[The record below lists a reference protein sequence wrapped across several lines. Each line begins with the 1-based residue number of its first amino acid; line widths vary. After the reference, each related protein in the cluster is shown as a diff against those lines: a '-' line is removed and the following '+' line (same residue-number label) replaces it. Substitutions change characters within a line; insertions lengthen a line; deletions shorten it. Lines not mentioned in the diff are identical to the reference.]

1 MQSGEHLSRSVPEA
15 GIFSLCCVLI
25 AFAATSAIGQ
35 VPQRAVDA
43 PGGLDSRTISPEQQ
57 ALNGLP
63 HYRPQEQVSGTI
75 RLWGHGAPVLDF
87 MGMLVKSW
95 EEGFQKYQPGV
106 KFEYDMYGTASAM
119 GALYAGKGDIA
130 ILGQEIYPFEMAAFE
145 QVKHYP
151 PLGIEIATGSVD
163 VRNFDFAISVFVN
176 KSNPL
181 SQITVDQI
189 DKVFAWH
196 EGGKTANIETW
207 GQLGLKGE
215 WADKPIHLYGW
226 YESDIFSTF
235 VENAALDGSHQWRCG
250 MKQYAHIHRPD
261 GTIYDSGQQILDDL
275 SNDPYGMALSNV
287 RYLNERDAAK
297 PLALARTSAGPYYAA
312 TKETLINRQY
322 PLGRIIPAEID
333 RVPGQPVDPKV
344 KEFLRYILSREG
356 QEDNPPAPRP
366 CPCRCPWRVARTSP
380 QTSSNSATRRTP
392 ASSPADHRPGSW
404 PRRSSCCRRECA

>member
-1 MQSGEHLSRSVPEA
+1 MQSGEHRSRSVPEA
-15 GIFSLCCVLI
+15 GIFSLCFVLI

-35 VPQRAVDA
+35 APQRPVDA
-43 PGGLDSRTISPEQQ
+43 PGSLDSKTISPEQQ

-63 HYRPQEQVSGTI
+63 HYRHQEQVSGTI

-163 VRNFDFAISVFVN
+163 VRNFDFAIGVFVN

-181 SQITVDQI
+181 SQMTVVQI

-235 VENAALDGSHQWRCG
+235 VENAALNGSHQWRCG
-250 MKQYAHIHRPD
+250 MKQFAHIHRPD

-275 SNDPYGMALSNV
+275 SNDRYGMALSNV
-287 RYLNERDAAK
+287 RYLNKRDAVK
-297 PLALARTSAGPYYAA
+297 PLALARTAVSPYVAA
-312 TKETLINRQY
+312 TKETLINREY

-356 QEDNPPAPRP
+356 QEDIVRNGKYLPMQPEA
-366 CPCRCPWRVARTSP
+366 AK
-380 QTSSNSATRRTP
+380 
-392 ASSPADHRPGSW
+392 
-404 PRRSSCCRRECA
+404 RELEKLN

>member
-1 MQSGEHLSRSVPEA
+1 LKVQPFDFGSLMQAGGCRSTNATYWAAAFFCWAFVLFVSVSAFGQTTRPTAALPEST
-15 GIFSLCCVLI
+15 GSETV
-25 AFAATSAIGQ
+25 
-35 VPQRAVDA
+35 
-43 PGGLDSRTISPEQQ
+43 SPEQR

-63 HYRPQEQVSGTI
+63 HYQPQQVVSGTI

-95 EEGFQKYQPGV
+95 EEGFAKYQPGV

-119 GALYAGKGDIA
+119 GALYTGKGDIA
-130 ILGQEIYPFEMAAFE
+130 ILGQEIYPFETKAFE

-163 VRNFDFAISVFVN
+163 VRNFDFAIGVFVN
-176 KSNPL
+176 KNNPL
-181 SQITVDQI
+181 SQMILDQI

-215 WADKPIHLYGW
+215 WANKPIHLYGW
-226 YESDIFSTF
+226 YEADIFSTF
-235 VENAALDGSHQWRCG
+235 VEHAALNDSHQWRCG
-250 MKQYAHIHRPD
+250 MKQYAHIHQAD

-287 RYLNERDAAK
+287 RYLKEGDAVK
-297 PLALARTSAGPYYAA
+297 PLALARTAAGPYYAA
-312 TKETLINRQY
+312 TKDTLIDRQY

-356 QEDNPPAPRP
+356 QEDIVRNGKYLPMQPA
-366 CPCRCPWRVARTSP
+366 A
-380 QTSSNSATRRTP
+380 AE
-392 ASSPADHRPGSW
+392 
-404 PRRSSCCRRECA
+404 RERERLD

>member
-1 MQSGEHLSRSVPEA
+1 MQSAEHLSRSVPKA
-15 GIFSLCCVLI
+15 GIFFLWSALI

-35 VPQRAVDA
+35 VPQRSTDA
-43 PGGLDSRTISPEQQ
+43 HGNLDSRTISPEQQ

-63 HYRPQEQVSGTI
+63 HYQPQKQVSGTI

-95 EEGFQKYQPGV
+95 EEGFQKVQPGV

-130 ILGQEIYPFEMAAFE
+130 ILGQEIYPFETAAFE
-145 QVKHYP
+145 QVKRYP

-163 VRNFDFAISVFVN
+163 VRNFDFAIGVFVN

-181 SQITVDQI
+181 SQMTVDQV

-196 EGGKTANIETW
+196 EAGKTANIETW

-226 YESDIFSTF
+226 YESDIFSSF
-235 VENAALDGSHQWRCG
+235 VENAALKGSHKWRCG
-250 MKQYAHIHRPD
+250 MKQYAHIHRAD

-287 RYLNERDAAK
+287 RYLNDRDAVK
-297 PLALARTSAGPYYAA
+297 PLALSRTSAGPYYAA

-356 QEDNPPAPRP
+356 QEDIVRNGKYLPMQPEA
-366 CPCRCPWRVARTSP
+366 A
-380 QTSSNSATRRTP
+380 Q
-392 ASSPADHRPGSW
+392 
-404 PRRSSCCRRECA
+404 RELEKLN